1 MKGVLHIIA
10 DDLDGY
16 VPWDEIDW
24 AAFCRWVEVW
34 S

>member
-16 VPWDEIDW
+16 ESWDEIDW
-24 AAFCRWVEVW
+24 VAFSRWIEVW